1 MISESKNGHFMPF
14 SVEEEPKN
22 DVLDL
27 NIIKRQNAEEVRKG
41 IEEAAAG
48 QLKDIKDEDDKMM
61 MQYMVQVEE

>member
-1 MISESKNGHFMPF
+1 
-14 SVEEEPKN
+14 
-22 DVLDL
+22 L

-48 QLKDIKDEDDKMM
+48 QLKDIKYEYDKMM